1 MKASSQFFTDTFF
14 YSMITLI
21 TASSIV
27 FTLLYAEHEMTNGD
41 AKQNGQAK
49 PRVKCHEDQH

>member
-14 YSMITLI
+14 YSMITI
-21 TASSIV
+21 IPASSIV

-41 AKQNGQAK
+41 AKQNGQA
-49 PRVKCHEDQH
+49 